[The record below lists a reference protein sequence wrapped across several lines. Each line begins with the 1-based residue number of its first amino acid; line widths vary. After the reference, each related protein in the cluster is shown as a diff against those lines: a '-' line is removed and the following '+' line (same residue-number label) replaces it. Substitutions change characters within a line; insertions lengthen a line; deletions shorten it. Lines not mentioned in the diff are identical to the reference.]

1 MSAVTTQHYDYKI
14 VSKTKGHNL
23 IAKVSYNS
31 RSKVFDE
38 EENIMKYSHT
48 SNKDHVDTMVIL
60 PDGAPDKFHNPR
72 TLWNEVKRR
81 EPGRQAKN
89 LKIAIPHEFIFKT
102 GDGPLDYDFS
112 EGKNLVLEHL
122 NREFVSKGY
131 PCQVDYHLSYNKKN
145 EPNFHAH
152 VLIAER
158 QMINGQWVDA
168 KSHKIYLD
176 ENDNIIQPIESPKLL
191 FGKLMYDKDKNI
203 IMEPGYKILQYDQ
216 DGKPLL
222 DKRGYPVTKDIR
234 VPIVSKRK
242 DGKKEWKE
250 RKKRNTDIDDKGNV
264 KRLRKAWEV
273 LQNEYYKKLNIRTEN
288 GEILQVDHRPFKEK
302 YKDIPPELRPEPT
315 KRAKYGI
322 LKESILEYN
331 KSVMERRRL
340 IKTALEKEAQIRT
353 KKFIFNQKKINELD
367 AIIEAENN
375 FCRDINPKKLY
386 IDRWETNYNSL
397 KSQVEEHDKKVI
409 DMLRRNLN
417 YNQKQRSVIDK
428 TDKYKTEK
436 NKRLKRHAVSMQKI
450 INGILSF
457 RNNNIDIVSLA
468 GQSYNRLNNAKKV
481 AFIKSVI
488 GDKTAKIYASFLT
501 RNNPD
506 KSDALDG
513 LIAKPPAIPDERAN
527 SKLIENATEAIAGEK
542 SISID
547 WNTLTGEA
555 PPKKVIDSVNSYHT
569 ALAFYD
575 DKLNNS
581 NQWRTRTVIDSGKI
595 ETPEK
600 INEDFQDEVSK
611 IANSAKEVSFT
622 GTVEER
628 IKQVIHL
635 YEQTRQKNIPYN
647 PTTKTIIGK
656 ELKSIKSDLIKK
668 VVGRLSPLQRA
679 EILIH
684 CNPTSTLSD
693 NEKIEEYLDNKS
705 KKLIEC
711 VSDTGC
717 QADYDLYKKFG
728 DFNRLYF
735 GLHTKKTQNTK
746 QQSQQQNQQNAQNMG
761 RS

>member
-48 SNKDHVDTMVIL
+48 SNKDHVDDTMVIL
-60 PDGAPDKFHNPR
+60 PDGAPEKFHNPR

-89 LKIAIPHEFIFKT
+89 LKIAIPHEFIKRI

-122 NREFVSKGY
+122 NKEFVSKGY
-131 PCQVDYHLSYNKKN
+131 PCQVDFHLSYNKKN

-152 VLIAER
+152 VLVAER
-158 QMINGQWVDA
+158 QLINGQWVDA

-176 ENDNIIQPIESPKLL
+176 EKDNIIQPIQSPKLL
-191 FGKLMYDKDKNI
+191 FGKLMYKDNKI
-203 IMEPGYKILQYDQ
+203 VMEPGYKILQYDQ

-575 DKLNNS
+575 DKLNSS
-581 NQWRTRTVIDSGKI
+581 NQWRTRTVIDSEKI

-600 INEDFQDEVSK
+600 INQDFEDEISK
-611 IANSAKEVSFT
+611 IANSDKDVSFS

-628 IKQVIHL
+628 IKQARII
-635 YEQTRQKNIPYN
+635 YEKTRAEKIPYSQDTKDLFGLELKNI
-647 PTTKTIIGK
+647 KK
-656 ELKSIKSDLIKK
+656 DLVEK
-668 VVGRLSPLQRA
+668 VVMRLSPLQRA
-679 EILIH
+679 EILKN
-684 CNPTSTLSD
+684 CPKNSTLPD
-693 NEKIEEYLDNKS
+693 NEKITNYLD
-705 KKLIEC
+705 KLSGKLKTYAEN
-711 VSDTGC
+711 TGC
-717 QADYDLYKKFG
+717 QDDHKLYKDFG
-728 DFNRLYF
+728 EINKYYF
-735 GLHTKKTQNTK
+735 GLQNKTL
-746 QQSQQQNQQNAQNMG
+746 QQTQQPQQQKDGQDLG
-761 RS
+761 R

>member
-1 MSAVTTQHYDYKI
+1 MNVVTAQHYDFKI
-14 VSKTKGHNL
+14 VTKTKGHNI
-23 IAKVSYNS
+23 IAKSAYNA
-31 RSKVFDE
+31 RKTMFDE
-38 EENIMKYSHT
+38 LEQKNKYSHT
-48 SNKDHVDTMVIL
+48 SNKDHLETVVLL
-60 PDGAPDKFHNPR
+60 PEGAPAKYKEPA
-72 TLWNEVKRR
+72 TLWNDVQRNES
-81 EPGRQAKN
+81 GRMAKN
-89 LKIAIPHEFIFKT
+89 LIIAIPKELEPKI
-102 GDGPLDYDFS
+102 
-112 EGKNLVLEHL
+112 GKELVLEHIK
-122 NREFVSKGY
+122 REFVSKGFC
-131 PCQVDYHLSYNKKN
+131 CQVDFHLSHGKSGK
-145 EPNFHAH
+145 PNFHAH
-152 VLIAER
+152 VIASER
-158 QMINGQWVDA
+158 QLVNGKWATA
-168 KSHKIYLD
+168 KSHKVYID
-176 ENDNIIQPIESPKLL
+176 ENNKIIEPILSPKLH
-191 FGKLMYDKDKNI
+191 FGKLQFDQENNV
-203 IMEPGYKILQYDQ
+203 IMEPGYKKLQYDQ

-222 DKRGYPVTKDIR
+222 DEKGYPVTIDIR
-234 VPIVSKRK
+234 TPAKTKNPKRK
-242 DGKKEWKE
+242 TWRERKE
-250 RKKRNTDIDDKGNV
+250 RTTDIDEKGNV
-264 KRLRKAWEV
+264 EKLRKAWQDI
-273 LQNEYYKKLNIRTEN
+273 QNEYFEKYNVRTEN

-302 YKDIPPELRPEPT
+302 YKDIPEELRPEPT
-315 KRAKYGI
+315 KRSKGGI
-322 LKESILEYN
+322 VRDTIIEYN

-375 FCRDINPKKLY
+375 FCRDINPKKLF

-409 DMLRRNLN
+409 DMLRRNLD

-428 TDKYKTEK
+428 TDKYKKEK
-436 NKRLKRHAVSMQKI
+436 IKRLNRHAVSMQKI

-575 DKLNNS
+575 DKLNSN

-600 INEDFQDEVSK
+600 INQDFQNEVSE
-611 IANSAKEVSFT
+611 ITNSAKEVSFT

-668 VVGRLSPLQRA
+668 VVGRLSPLQRT
-679 EILIH
+679 EILSH
-684 CNPTSTLSD
+684 CNPTSTLSETD
-693 NEKIEEYLDNKS
+693 RIKNYLNGKS
-705 KKLIEC
+705 IKLKDY
-711 VSDTGC
+711 SHATGC
-717 QADYDLYKKFG
+717 QNDHDLYVKFG
-728 DFNRLYF
+728 NLNKAYF
-735 GLHTKKTQNTK
+735 DLPTNQA
-746 QQSQQQNQQNAQNMG
+746 QQQQTQQNDQYQS
-761 RS
+761 RT